1 MVDFYFYF
9 PKNRRNSWFIY
20 LSYIVFVVFGIYSM
34 TWSNLIKLTDCIRE
48 ILKGAGPL
56 VYNKSKIEET
66 IDGDGDENDDLQ
78 WRR

>member
-1 MVDFYFYF
+1 
-9 PKNRRNSWFIY
+9 
-20 LSYIVFVVFGIYSM
+20 M